1 MSSNEIWNIKTA
13 CHTVQGVVDLPVS
26 KSVMNRL
33 QIIRFIAGFDPVEP
47 QPDFPDDVNELAEV
61 LAELKIGKP
70 VIFTGNGGTT
80 YRFSLAAAALKNE
93 AVTLV
98 AGEQM
103 TQRPIGDLV
112 EPLRNIGA
120 EIVYLGTPGFPP
132 VSVKKRFSGGIT
144 KVNTTQTG
152 QFAGALA
159 LAAPGCKQKC
169 TFQFSSHITSRP
181 YLDMTLSMMKS
192 CGAQFTFENN
202 VLTVFSKNYT
212 DAPQELLEKD
222 MSAASYF
229 YEIAALSSEAEIRL
243 KNAADS
249 GLQGDINA
257 ARIFEFFGVH
267 TVQSNGD
274 TILLKKAGEKIRSKH
289 LKLNLQDNPDLAQ
302 TVACTAAAV
311 GVCCT
316 LTGLHTL
323 RIKET
328 DRISA
333 LQSELTKLGC
343 RVKAGSDCIQIHPP
357 TQLKTGITVNSF
369 NDHRMVMA
377 FAPLVL
383 KTKEIGIHSHQCIS
397 KSFPRFKIQFEQLIN
412 SFH

>member
-1 MSSNEIWNIKTA
+1 MNSNEIWNIKTA
-13 CHTVQGVVDLPVS
+13 CHTVQGGVDLPVS

-47 QPDFPDDVNELAEV
+47 QPDFPDDVNELAGV

-112 EPLRNIGA
+112 EPLRKIGA

-144 KVNTTQTG
+144 QVNTTQTG

-202 VLTVFSKNYT
+202 VLTVYPQNYSK
-212 DAPQELLEKD
+212 APQELLEKD

-229 YEIAALSSEAEIRL
+229 YEIAALSRNAEIRL
-243 KNAADS
+243 KNAAATN
-249 GLQGDINA
+249 LQSDLHA

-267 TVQSNGD
+267 TVQSSGD
-274 TILLKKAGEKIRSKH
+274 SILLKKAGEKAQSKQ
-289 LKLNLQDNPDLAQ
+289 LNLNLRDNPDLAQ
-302 TVACTAAAV
+302 TVACTAAAS
-311 GVCCT
+311 GVSCK

-328 DRISA
+328 DRIIA

-343 RVKAGSDCIQIHPP
+343 RVEAGFDYLKIHSPN
-357 TQLKTGITVNSF
+357 QLKTGMVVNSF

-383 KTKEIGIHSHQCIS
+383 KTREIGIQPHQCVS
-397 KSFPRFKIQFEQLIN
+397 KSFPRFKDQFNGLIK